1 MKIFQVNLSM
11 YCFEFLDV
19 YYICIRGGSSTDESL
34 FDEDG
39 RIPER
44 TRSTSLPRE
53 RKHAY
58 IYKRTQRRRN
68 TKDRDRRCDI
78 IRDDITRTKTRY
90 INKTRERNRGFHT
103 ANSPPPPP

>member
-1 MKIFQVNLSM
+1 MVA
-11 YCFEFLDV
+11 
-19 YYICIRGGSSTDESL
+19 IRGGSSTDESL
-34 FDEDG
+34 FDEGG

-44 TRSTSLPRE
+44 TRSTSHLRE
-53 RKHAY
+53 RKHTY

-78 IRDDITRTKTRY
+78 IRDYITRTKTRY

-103 ANSPPPPP
+103 ANSCIEISLNILINIDRSVEQK

>member
-1 MKIFQVNLSM
+1 MINS
-11 YCFEFLDV
+11 
-19 YYICIRGGSSTDESL
+19 IRGGSSTDESL
-34 FDEDG
+34 FNEDG

-44 TRSTSLPRE
+44 TRSTSHLRE

-78 IRDDITRTKTRY
+78 MRDDITRTKTRY
-90 INKTRERNRGFHT
+90 VNKITERNRGFST
-103 ANSPPPPP
+103 ANSLPPPP